1 MKLVLGTTDVSL
13 KSMLLKSGSNDP
25 GENPQGLQRG
35 RSRSG
40 TESSRRFAAKNS
52 TEQPGLMHRLS
63 YQKPV
68 VSTCSE
74 VADLYRM
81 YRKSACHCKIGSG
94 ACSLHQAGDFSL
106 VY

>member
-1 MKLVLGTTDVSL
+1 MKLVLGTIDVSL
-13 KSMLLKSGSNDP
+13 KSILLKSGSNDP

-40 TESSRRFAAKNS
+40 TESSRRFAAKNR

-74 VADLYRM
+74 VARM
-81 YRKSACHCKIGSG
+81 YRKQPATANSAVGFVRCTRPETVIPSP
-94 ACSLHQAGDFSL
+94 
-106 VY
+106 